1 MKTEY
6 LVECYERPGMDD
18 FFLIVSLKNENVFF
32 IGIFKNTE
40 KEVLKKEIFNI
51 FIFNETQRIEES
63 KRMKLP
69 VSNIF
74 SMRKYY
80 AEQIRKS
87 RFYKNT
93 EKAIFIK

>member
-6 LVECYERPGMDD
+6 LVECYERTGMDD
-18 FFLIVSLKNENVFF
+18 FFLIVSLKNKNVFF

-80 AEQIRKS
+80 AEQIRQSK
-87 RFYKNT
+87 FYKNT

>member
-6 LVECYERPGMDD
+6 LLECYERTGMDD
-18 FFLIVSLKNENVFF
+18 FYFIVSLKNKNVFF
-32 IGIFKNTE
+32 VGNLKKSE

-51 FIFNETQRIEES
+51 FLFNELQYIEES
-63 KRMKLP
+63 KRNKLP
-69 VSNIF
+69 VSDIF
-74 SMRKYY
+74 SMRKNY

-87 RFYKNT
+87 KFYKNT

>member
-6 LVECYERPGMDD
+6 LVECYERTGTDD
-18 FFLIVSLKNENVFF
+18 FFLIVSLKNKNVFF

-51 FIFNETQRIEES
+51 FIFNEIQRIEES

-87 RFYKNT
+87 NFFKNT